1 MKKMHENRALT
12 DKEKKTILNSSPRG
26 TWAILFIYG
35 ILFTLGWL
43 YFWFGLFIPRG
54 SIN

>member
-1 MKKMHENRALT
+1 MKNKNHKVTLTEQEKEN
-12 DKEKKTILNSSPRG
+12 ILNSSPRG

-43 YFWFGLFIPRG
+43 YFWFGLFVPRG
-54 SIN
+54 PVN